1 MFPKGCLITSAD
13 MNYQMKKYC
22 DHTESFKSRTNFRYY
37 NKDEPNF
44 AFPKIFDWTI
54 TAKIINETQIQNASV
69 ALDTSIEK
77 THAILKNGKPFKS
90 DDNMSEYRVNNP
102 VLIDDDT
109 GQIINCFSHV
119 NRENKDKASNITTSN
134 TDGAL
139 LRWPKKQLISL

>member
-1 MFPKGCLITSAD
+1 M
-13 MNYQMKKYC
+13 
-22 DHTESFKSRTNFRYY
+22 ESIGNSINLKC
-37 NKDEPNF
+37 NKDMRSLSFPNL
-44 AFPKIFDWTI
+44 FDWI
-54 TAKIINETQIQNASV
+54 KAAKVIDENNIQNASI
-69 ALDTSIEK
+69 ALGISIENP
-77 THAILKNGKPFKS
+77 HLILKNGKPFKS
-90 DDNMSEYRVNNP
+90 ADKIFEYEVDNP